1 MKDADMIVE
10 DDDFSKEDE
19 KNKQLYLKKLAEVEK
34 YNRERTDEILRS
46 DSYDYTVVKN
56 PDDCIVADGSDE
68 DDLGR

>member
-1 MKDADMIVE
+1 
-10 DDDFSKEDE
+10 
-19 KNKQLYLKKLAEVEK
+19 LKKLAEVEK